1 MTTHKNKKLSS
12 FSLDQNNLG
21 PLLPDPQKGAVFT
34 SVTTGSPFRT
44 RNSNLYQAQNEQ
56 NDCLHPSSSKAFGIY
71 RDLAPCSAHKWTVP
85 GSMCLHS
92 QSTNIHTREADIRA
106 PLHSFLGGKVVWPK
120 AIFFLFST
128 FGCELRLIQYLAKW
142 HSVNDMNVKAVIMG
156 RSRRKCF
163 LSRETT
169 GKLPNGY

>member
-56 NDCLHPSSSKAFGIY
+56 NDCVYTLPALRHLEFTVIWHHALPTNELSLVPCASTVRAQTYTHVKPTSELHFALFWEEKSCGQKPFSF
-71 RDLAPCSAHKWTVP
+71 CSVR
-85 GSMCLHS
+85 L
-92 QSTNIHTREADIRA
+92 
-106 PLHSFLGGKVVWPK
+106 VVSC
-120 AIFFLFST
+120 A
-128 FGCELRLIQYLAKW
+128 
-142 HSVNDMNVKAVIMG
+142 
-156 RSRRKCF
+156 
-163 LSRETT
+163 
-169 GKLPNGY
+169 